1 MFTVERGL
9 MQMKNT
15 IALNNKTLR
24 EVAYVLAKGVIRMKE
39 NGLLLTSGSAE
50 TKPVLQKPL
59 KHVKQRVSG

>member
-1 MFTVERGL
+1 
-9 MQMKNT
+9 MKNT